1 MADLKLF
8 RKQNNLTQDE
18 LGEYLGI
25 KKSFISRIE
34 NGFHKLPLEKLSK
47 LLDNNLGWNVSA
59 LLATSENE
67 EVYSTNAERFENVF
81 PAEIVE
87 EMKEEIKEEVVQ
99 AESVPILS
107 EDLTTATDINIRSY
121 IEENGD
127 ELERINPSQMLQQ
140 ADLAEKVMRSSMLP
154 TFAPGDIVFIRFMK
168 DKAKLIDGDTYYFDL
183 KSLPTIIRK
192 VKIEGEKLRLI
203 AQNPNFGDIIT
214 DRNDIVSVAKIVG
227 LLRMTFTDFYSDIE
241 ETRKQKEEQ
250 ITTLIDKHTSQV
262 DNLIE
267 QINKAGE
274 RENRLIDMLEKK
286 LKPIKL

>member
-1 MADLKLF
+1 MADLKQF

-34 NGFHKLPLEKLSK
+34 NGFHKLPHEKLSK
-47 LLDNNLGWNVSA
+47 LLENNLGWDVSA
-59 LLATSENE
+59 LLTSNESE
-67 EVYSTNAERFENVF
+67 EVYSTSTGFESV
-81 PAEIVE
+81 PAEVV
-87 EMKEEIKEEVVQ
+87 EEIKEEVAQEVAI

-183 KSLPTIIRK
+183 KSLPTMIRK
-192 VKIEGEKLRLI
+192 VKIEGDKLRLI
-203 AQNPNFGDIIT
+203 AQNPAYGDIVT
-214 DRNDIVSVAKIVG
+214 ERTNIVSVARIVG
-227 LLRMTFTDFYSDIE
+227 LLRLTFTDFYSDVE
-241 ETRKQKEEQ
+241 EARKRKDEQ
-250 ITTLIDKHTSQV
+250 ITDLIHTHATQV
-262 DNLIE
+262 DKFIDSIQEARKCE
-267 QINKAGE
+267 Q
-274 RENRLIDMLEKK
+274 RLIDILEKK
-286 LKPIKL
+286 L

>member
-1 MADLKLF
+1 MADLKQF

-34 NGFHKLPLEKLSK
+34 NGFHKLPQEKLSK
-47 LLDNNLGWNVSA
+47 LLENNLGWNVSA
-59 LLATSENE
+59 LLTSNE
-67 EVYSTNAERFENVF
+67 SEDVYSTSTNFESIV
-81 PAEIVE
+81 PAEVV
-87 EMKEEIKEEVVQ
+87 EEIKEEVAQ

-140 ADLAEKVMRSSMLP
+140 ADLAEKVMRASMLP

-183 KSLPTIIRK
+183 KSLPTMIRK
-192 VKIEGEKLRLI
+192 VKFESDNKLRLI
-203 AQNPNFGDIIT
+203 AQNPAYADIVT
-214 DRNDIVSVAKIVG
+214 DRANIVSVARIVG
-227 LLRMTFTDFYSDIE
+227 LLRLTFTDFYSDVE
-241 ETRKQKEEQ
+241 EARKRKDEQ
-250 ITTLIDKHTSQV
+250 ITDLIHTHASQV
-262 DNLIE
+262 DKFIE
-267 QINKAGE
+267 HIQDAGK
-274 RENRLIDMLEKK
+274 RENRLIDLLEKK
-286 LKPIKL
+286 L

>member
-1 MADLKLF
+1 MADLKQF

-34 NGFHKLPLEKLSK
+34 NGFHKLPHEKLSK
-47 LLDNNLGWNVSA
+47 LLENNLGWNVSA
-59 LLATSENE
+59 LLTSNKNE
-67 EVYSTNAERFENVF
+67 DVYSTSTGFESIV
-81 PAEIVE
+81 PAEVV
-87 EMKEEIKEEVVQ
+87 EEIKEEVAQEMVA

-140 ADLAEKVMRSSMLP
+140 ADLAEKVMRASMLP

-183 KSLPTIIRK
+183 KSLPTMIRK
-192 VKIEGEKLRLI
+192 VKFEEDNKLRLI
-203 AQNPNFGDIIT
+203 AQNPAYADIVT
-214 DRNDIVSVAKIVG
+214 DRANIVSVARIVG
-227 LLRMTFTDFYSDIE
+227 LLRLTFTDFYSDVE
-241 ETRKQKEEQ
+241 EARKRKDEQ
-250 ITTLIDKHTSQV
+250 ITDLIHTHATQV
-262 DNLIE
+262 DKFIE
-267 QINKAGE
+267 HIQDAGK
-274 RENRLIDMLEKK
+274 RENRLIDLLEKK
-286 LKPIKL
+286 L

>member
-1 MADLKLF
+1 MADLKQF

-34 NGFHKLPLEKLSK
+34 NGFHKLPHEKLSK
-47 LLDNNLGWNVSA
+47 LLENNLGWNVSA
-59 LLATSENE
+59 LLTSNESE
-67 EVYSTNAERFENVF
+67 EVTSTGFESIV
-81 PAEIVE
+81 PAEVV
-87 EMKEEIKEEVVQ
+87 EEIKEEVAQEVAI

-140 ADLAEKVMRSSMLP
+140 ADLAEKVMRASMLP

-183 KSLPTIIRK
+183 KSLPTMIRK
-192 VKIEGEKLRLI
+192 VKFESDNKLRLI
-203 AQNPNFGDIIT
+203 AQNPAYADIVT
-214 DRNDIVSVAKIVG
+214 DRANIVSVARIVG
-227 LLRMTFTDFYSDIE
+227 LLRLTFTDFYSDVE
-241 ETRKQKEEQ
+241 EARKRKDEQ
-250 ITTLIDKHTSQV
+250 ITDLIHTHASQV
-262 DNLIE
+262 DKFIE
-267 QINKAGE
+267 HIQDAGK
-274 RENRLIDMLEKK
+274 RENRLIDLLEKK
-286 LKPIKL
+286 L

>member
-1 MADLKLF
+1 MADLRLF

-34 NGFHKLPLEKLSK
+34 NGFHKLPHEKLSK
-47 LLDNNLGWNVSA
+47 LLENNLGWNVSA
-59 LLATSENE
+59 LLTSNESE
-67 EVYSTNAERFENVF
+67 EVYSTSTGFESV
-81 PAEIVE
+81 PAEVV
-87 EMKEEIKEEVVQ
+87 EEIKEEVAQEVAQ

-140 ADLAEKVMRSSMLP
+140 ADLAEKVMRASMLP

-183 KSLPTIIRK
+183 KSLPTMIRK
-192 VKIEGEKLRLI
+192 VKFEGDKLRLL
-203 AQNPNFGDIIT
+203 AQNPAYGDIVT
-214 DRNDIVSVAKIVG
+214 DRANIVSVARIVG
-227 LLRMTFTDFYSDIE
+227 LLRLTFTDFYSDVDE
-241 ETRKQKEEQ
+241 ARKRKDEQ
-250 ITTLIDKHTSQV
+250 ITDLIHTHASQV
-262 DNLIE
+262 EKFIE
-267 QINKAGE
+267 HIQDAGK
-274 RENRLIDMLEKK
+274 RENRLIDLLEKK
-286 LKPIKL
+286 L

>member
-34 NGFHKLPLEKLSK
+34 NGFHKLPHEKLSK
-47 LLDNNLGWNVSA
+47 LLENNLGWNVSA
-59 LLATSENE
+59 LLTSNESE
-67 EVYSTNAERFENVF
+67 EVYSTSTGFEGIV
-81 PAEIVE
+81 PAEVV
-87 EMKEEIKEEVVQ
+87 EEIKEEVAQEVAQ

-140 ADLAEKVMRSSMLP
+140 ADLAEKVMRASMLP

-183 KSLPTIIRK
+183 KSLPTMIRK
-192 VKIEGEKLRLI
+192 VKFEDDNKLRLI
-203 AQNPNFGDIIT
+203 AQNPAYADIVT
-214 DRNDIVSVAKIVG
+214 DRANIVSVARIVG
-227 LLRMTFTDFYSDIE
+227 LLRLTFTDFYSDVE
-241 ETRKQKEEQ
+241 EARKRKDEQ
-250 ITTLIDKHTSQV
+250 ISDLIHTHATQV
-262 DNLIE
+262 DKFIE
-267 QINKAGE
+267 HIQEARKC
-274 RENRLIDMLEKK
+274 ENRLIDLLEKK
-286 LKPIKL
+286 L

>member
-1 MADLKLF
+1 MADLKQF

-34 NGFHKLPLEKLSK
+34 NGFHKLPQEKLSK
-47 LLDNNLGWNVSA
+47 LLENNLGWNVSA
-59 LLATSENE
+59 LLTSNESE
-67 EVYSTNAERFENVF
+67 EVYSTSTGFESV
-81 PAEIVE
+81 PAEVV
-87 EMKEEIKEEVVQ
+87 EEIKEEVAQEVAI

-140 ADLAEKVMRSSMLP
+140 ADLAEKVMRASMLP

-183 KSLPTIIRK
+183 KSLPTMIRK
-192 VKIEGEKLRLI
+192 VKFEGDNKLRLI
-203 AQNPNFGDIIT
+203 AQNPAYADIVT
-214 DRNDIVSVAKIVG
+214 DRANIVSVARIVG
-227 LLRMTFTDFYSDIE
+227 LLRLTFTDFYSDVE
-241 ETRKQKEEQ
+241 EARKRKDEQ
-250 ITTLIDKHTSQV
+250 ITDLIHTHASQV
-262 DNLIE
+262 DKFIDSIQEARKCE
-267 QINKAGE
+267 Q
-274 RENRLIDMLEKK
+274 RLIDILEKK
-286 LKPIKL
+286 L

>member
-1 MADLKLF
+1 MADLKQF

-34 NGFHKLPLEKLSK
+34 NGFHKLPQEKLSK
-47 LLDNNLGWNVSA
+47 LLENDFGWDVSA
-59 LLATSENE
+59 LLISNENE
-67 EVYSTNAERFENVF
+67 EVYSTSVEV
-81 PAEIVE
+81 PAEVV
-87 EMKEEIKEEVVQ
+87 EEIKEEVAQEVAI

-140 ADLAEKVMRSSMLP
+140 ADLAEKVMRASMLP

-168 DKAKLIDGDTYYFDL
+168 DKAKLVDGDTYYFDL
-183 KSLPTIIRK
+183 KSLPTMIRK

-214 DRNDIVSVAKIVG
+214 TRADIVSVAKIVG
-227 LLRMTFTDFYSDIE
+227 LLRMTFTDFYSDIDE
-241 ETRKQKEEQ
+241 ARKRKDEQ
-250 ITTLIDKHTSQV
+250 ITDLIHTHASQV
-262 DNLIE
+262 EKFIE
-267 QINKAGE
+267 HIQDAGK
-274 RENRLIDMLEKK
+274 RENRLIDLLEKK
-286 LKPIKL
+286 L